1 MLGVRRVCCRVAM
14 AGLLMAGASGVLPA
28 QTLRLPRP
36 VAPFPAGLAGTLVFE
51 SDVAGRPGI
60 YTLDLNRGTVS
71 RLTGDGTATERTP
84 RWSPDGRQVV
94 FASNRAH
101 YDEGT
106 ARDSGSPDFD
116 IWLVNADGSN
126 PRRLTT
132 DPAHDTDPSWTPDGA
147 GVVFTSERDS
157 RGDLYLLTLATG
169 DTVRLTRHFVGRALM
184 PSVSPASSRTAFAAQ
199 TLRMGA
205 FWDYQIHVRDANGT
219 TVPLASTAGA
229 CWPRWSPSGERLANV
244 RLSADAPSTLELRDG
259 PALTSSKVL
268 TVPGLWSYYPAWAP
282 DMTRLVFA
290 VSPEH
295 HEGEDWDLAVIDIAT
310 GAWRRLT
317 QGAGNDRLP
326 DWKP

>member
-1 MLGVRRVCCRVAM
+1 MSSVSRVIRGA
-14 AGLLMAGASGVLPA
+14 ALAGALLSLAGGLQA
-28 QTLRLPRP
+28 QGTRLPQP
-36 VAPFPAGLAGTLVFE
+36 VSPFPAALAGTLVFE

-60 YTLDLNRGTVS
+60 YTLDLGGGAVS
-71 RLTGDGTATERTP
+71 RLTGDGNATERTP

-101 YDEGT
+101 YSGAT
-106 ARDSGSPDFD
+106 RDTGSPDLD
-116 IWLVNADGSN
+116 IWVVNADGSN

-132 DPAHDTDPSWTPDGA
+132 DPAHDTDPAWTPDGA

-157 RGDLYLLTLATG
+157 RGDLYMLTLATG
-169 DTVRLTRHFVGRALM
+169 ETVRLTRHFVGRALM
-184 PSVSPASSRTAFAAQ
+184 PSVAPHSARTAFAAQ

-205 FWDYQIHVRDANGT
+205 FWDYQIHVRDTNGA

-229 CWPRWSPSGERLANV
+229 CWPRWSPTGDRLANV
-244 RLSADAPSTLELRDG
+244 RLSADAPSALELRDG

-268 TVPGLWSYYPAWAP
+268 TVPGLWSYYPAWSP
-282 DMTRLVFA
+282 DMSRLVFS

-295 HEGEDWDLAVIDIAT
+295 HDGEEWDLAVIDIAT

-317 QGAGNDRLP
+317 QGAGNDRVP